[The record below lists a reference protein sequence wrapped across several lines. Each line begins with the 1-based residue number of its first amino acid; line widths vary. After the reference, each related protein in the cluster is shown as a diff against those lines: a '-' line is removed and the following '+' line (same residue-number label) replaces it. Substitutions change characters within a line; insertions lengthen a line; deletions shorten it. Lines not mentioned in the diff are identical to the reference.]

1 MYKTIVLSILAS
13 FFIFSCQD
21 NKSNRYKIDYKS
33 YYHNG
38 QDWKSRRVTLYENDI
53 IYSATEVPIHYYLAK
68 NSNGSISIIDSLY
81 NDNKRERI
89 IEIEFENIDSKDLLE
104 EEYTER
110 SYEDAVKYLAFSIDK
125 DFQVITSTNDTIKCS
140 GVHFERNFKVAPFKR
155 ALLYFSNINP
165 DENINLLYQDNLFG
179 NGSLYFNFNET
190 PLKL

>member
-1 MYKTIVLSILAS
+1 MYKIIVLSILAS

-53 IYSATEVPIHYYLAK
+53 VYSATEVPVHYYLAK
-68 NSNGSISIIDSLY
+68 NSNGSTNTIDSLY

-89 IEIEFENIDSKDLLE
+89 IEIEFENIDRKDLLE

-125 DFQVITSTNDTIKCS
+125 DFQVVTSNNDTIKCS

-155 ALLYFSNINP
+155 VLLYFSNINP